1 MKFPTTEIKQEKEI
15 KGIQIVK
22 KAIKL
27 SLFAN
32 VITVYMEKPQGI
44 YQKGRRK
51 KNLLELIC
59 EFNKVSGN

>member
-32 VITVYMEKPQGI
+32 VITVYMEKPQSI

-51 KNLLELIC
+51 KPSRTNM
-59 EFNKVSGN
+59 